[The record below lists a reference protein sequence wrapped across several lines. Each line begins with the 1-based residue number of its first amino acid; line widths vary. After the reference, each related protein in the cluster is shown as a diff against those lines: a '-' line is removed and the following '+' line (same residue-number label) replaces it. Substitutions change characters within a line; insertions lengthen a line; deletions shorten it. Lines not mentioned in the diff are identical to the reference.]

1 MKVLLAGPGTGK
13 TCKVKDLIKENY
25 TDSKKIL
32 VLSFTNATVNDLKS
46 SFKDWDNVSCYTL
59 HSYALLINHL
69 KDSHVLESMME
80 VPILEKMSADIEID
94 FDTLCLLLKCITFDD
109 MVKKCTRFI
118 RANPAYAAENIGLLD
133 LLIVDEFQDFNSN
146 ERDLIYLLSEYSK
159 ETLIL
164 GDDDQSIYEF
174 KDADPL
180 GIINLYN
187 QKDILKITP
196 DNICHRCP
204 DVIIDYCTK
213 LIKKNRNRID
223 KPWNKSN
230 KKGDMIFKQI
240 LSQIDTN
247 KYICNMIKKI
257 REQDTDGS
265 ILILSPV
272 GYYVESL
279 KNELEN
285 QGFEYVDF
293 WYKSLSYELFRSICW
308 LRAIYTERKI
318 LNLIFLSKELSPH
331 FKKKFKND
339 LKSSLEKDFNKEELL
354 NKVTSY
360 FPSPFC
366 DYITNP
372 PDIDDLLNN
381 HKEFEEL
388 SDYINKAELVESIN
402 NLIKN
407 SRPAVEFIKGSINIM
422 SIHKSKG
429 LQAEY
434 VFITGLVDGV
444 LPNKIKGIDTIEAQR
459 RLLYVGMTRTI
470 KILFIISTVEWDSMY
485 VHKLDKS
492 QFKYDYRKKIY
503 RGKTSLFVEDMK
515 N

>member
-1 MKVLLAGPGTGK
+1 MPL
-13 TCKVKDLIKENY
+13 Y
-25 TDSKKIL
+25 
-32 VLSFTNATVNDLKS
+32 LKS

-69 KDSHVLESMME
+69 KDYYVLENMIE
-80 VPILEKMSADIEID
+80 VPILEKISRNIEID

-109 MVKKCTRFI
+109 MVEKCIRFI
-118 RANPAYAAENIGLLD
+118 RANPAYAAENIGSLD
-133 LLIVDEFQDFNSN
+133 LFIVDEFQDFNSN
-146 ERDLIYLLSEYSK
+146 ERNLIFLLSEYSK

-174 KDADPL
+174 KDADPS

-187 QKDILKITP
+187 QKVVLKITH
-196 DNICHRCP
+196 DNICYRCP

-223 KPWNKSN
+223 KLWNKSN
-230 KKGDMIFKQI
+230 KKGHIIFKQI

-247 KYICNMIKKI
+247 KYIYNMIKKI

-272 GYYVESL
+272 GYYVVSL
-279 KNELEN
+279 KNGLEN

-293 WYKSLSYELFRSICW
+293 WYKRLSYELFRLICW
-308 LRAIYTERKI
+308 LRAIYTKRKV
-318 LNLIFLSKELSPH
+318 LNLIFLYKELSQH
-331 FKKKFKND
+331 FKRKFKND
-339 LKSSLEKDFNKEELL
+339 LKSYLEKDFNKEKLL
-354 NKVTSY
+354 NKVISY
-360 FPSPFC
+360 FPSPLC
-366 DYITNP
+366 DYINNP
-372 PDIDDLLNN
+372 PDIDDLLTN

-429 LQAEY
+429 LQVEY
-434 VFITGLVDGV
+434 IFITGLVDGV
-444 LPNKIKGIDTIEAQR
+444 LPNKIKGIDTIEAQH

-470 KILFIISTVEWDSMY
+470 KILFIISTVEWEGMY
-485 VHKLDKS
+485 VNKLDKS
-492 QFKYDYRKKIY
+492 QFKYNYRKKMY
-503 RGKTSLFVEDMK
+503 HGKTSLFVEDMR